1 MLPLRQQTA
10 AAQDEDPPRRLE
22 SGANVHFYWC
32 FREVAFRRPRSVF
45 WGGSAMLDTVNLRSV
60 LAENYDLAPS
70 VGKAEAARDLYARM
84 DRVVPPADWAVFA
97 PYVLAINDLK
107 RQRNAVILAH
117 NYMTPEIYHGIA
129 DVVGDSLQLAV
140 AATRVEAEVIVQCG
154 VHFMAE
160 TSKILNPA
168 KTVLIPDPAAGCSLA
183 ESITPEG
190 VAAMR
195 AKYPGAPVV
204 SYVNTTAAVKAASDI
219 CCTSA
224 NALQIVDAMDGDTV
238 IMTPDRYLA
247 QNVAK
252 LSKKKVVWWDG
263 SCIVHELYTAEDLR
277 AYRELEPEVKI
288 IAHPE
293 CTPEVV
299 AEADYTG
306 STSGIVDWIHQHK
319 PKKAMLVT
327 ECSMA
332 ANIADALPDVDFA
345 KPCNMCPYMKK
356 ITLEKILFSL
366 HTMTTQVEVDP
377 EIGAKAR
384 IAVERMIDLSR
395 SLAR

>member
-1 MLPLRQQTA
+1 
-10 AAQDEDPPRRLE
+10 
-22 SGANVHFYWC
+22 
-32 FREVAFRRPRSVF
+32 
-45 WGGSAMLDTVNLRSV
+45 
-60 LAENYDLAPS
+60 
-70 VGKAEAARDLYARM
+70 
-84 DRVVPPADWAVFA
+84 
-97 PYVLAINDLK
+97 
-107 RQRNAVILAH
+107 
-117 NYMTPEIYHGIA
+117 MTPEIYHGIA
-129 DVVGDSLQLAV
+129 DVVGDSLQLAI
-140 AATRVEAEVIVQCG
+140 AATKVEAQVIVQCG

-160 TSKILNPA
+160 TSKVLNPE

-190 VAAMR
+190 IAEMR

-224 NALQIVDAMDGDTV
+224 NALLIVGAMEGDTV

-277 AYRELEPEVKI
+277 AYREHDPEVKI

-306 STSGIVDWIHQHK
+306 STSGIVDWVHRHK

-332 ANIADALPDVDFA
+332 ANIADELPEVEFA

-356 ITLEKILFSL
+356 ITLEKILYAL
-366 HTMTTQVEVDP
+366 HTMSGEVEVDP
-377 EIGAKAR
+377 AIAGKAR
-384 IAVERMIDLSR
+384 VAVERMIELSR